1 LFGSSILYRVSS
13 TTNFKDLKNV
23 FSTLRLDCVST
34 QMLGINT
41 FVKYIFLDGSLI
53 QFALVFLFVSLL
65 FKLAIALFHLNN
77 QFKNNV

>member
-1 LFGSSILYRVSS
+1 
-13 TTNFKDLKNV
+13 
-23 FSTLRLDCVST
+23 
-34 QMLGINT
+34 MLGINT